1 MDKQMDLDVNEV
13 MELGRQGRGK
23 EPMVFDWDEAA
34 RRIKAS
40 GATNAVAGLQ
50 RDMGCTSGS
59 ILLHGKP
66 LTERDSTYTYLAST
80 WATPVLVLDGTV
92 ERACY
97 RMKSETPGWDADTLW
112 PESALAIL
120 SAP

>member
-1 MDKQMDLDVNEV
+1 MDMDVNEV
-13 MELGRQGRGK
+13 MEQGRLNRDK
-23 EPMVFDWDEAA
+23 ELRVFDWDEAA

-40 GATNAVAGLQ
+40 GATEAVAGLQ
-50 RDMGCTSGS
+50 RDMGCTSGC

-80 WATPVLVLDGTV
+80 WATPVLVLDDGV

-97 RMKSETPGWDADTLW
+97 RMQSEVPAWDAHTLW